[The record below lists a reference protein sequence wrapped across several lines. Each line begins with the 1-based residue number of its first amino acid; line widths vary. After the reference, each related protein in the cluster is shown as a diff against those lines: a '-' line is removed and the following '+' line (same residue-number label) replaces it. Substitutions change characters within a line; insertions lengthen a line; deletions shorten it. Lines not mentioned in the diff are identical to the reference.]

1 MQPYRSKTDLVAD
14 EIRLRIR
21 SGEIQ
26 PGAVLRQRELAE
38 QFGVSPTPVREA
50 LSRLEAQGF
59 VTSEPHRGA
68 TVVRREAERVREN
81 YVIRATLEALAAEMA
96 AGRIS
101 AETIDALRETN
112 RRLLATGTAAA
123 SGGSK
128 GATGPP
134 GLSELNHRFHML
146 IYDAA
151 GSPLLRSMID
161 QLWHALDPG
170 PAANRSIVESA
181 AQHDAIVEALARGDA
196 ETASGLVRDHIL
208 EALD

>member
-1 MQPYRSKTDLVAD
+1 MQPYRSKTDLVAA
-14 EIRLRIR
+14 EIRELIR
-21 SGEIQ
+21 TGGIQ

-68 TVVRREAERVREN
+68 TVVRREAERIREN

-96 AGRIS
+96 AARIS

-112 RRLLATGTAAA
+112 RRLVETGSDTTA
-123 SGGSK
+123 
-128 GATGPP
+128 
-134 GLSELNHRFHML
+134 LNHRFHML
-146 IYDAA
+146 IYEAA

-170 PAANRSIVESA
+170 PAANRSITESA
-181 AQHDAIVEALARGDA
+181 AQHEDIIDALATGDA
-196 ETASGLVRDHIL
+196 GTAARLIREHIL

>member
-14 EIRLRIR
+14 EIRRRIR

-26 PGAVLRQRELAE
+26 PGAVLRQRELA
-38 QFGVSPTPVREA
+38 QQLGVSPTPVREA

-68 TVVRREAERVREN
+68 TVVRREAERIREN

-96 AGRIS
+96 ATRIS

-112 RRLLATGTAAA
+112 RHLLESGTG
-123 SGGSK
+123 GGR
-128 GATGPP
+128 GG
-134 GLSELNHRFHML
+134 GGQRLSELNHRFHML

-161 QLWHALDPG
+161 RLWHALDPG
-170 PAANRSIVESA
+170 PAANRSIAESV
-181 AQHDAIVEALARGDA
+181 AQHEQIVEALAAADA
-196 ETASGLVRDHIL
+196 ETASRLIRDHIL
-208 EALD
+208 EALG